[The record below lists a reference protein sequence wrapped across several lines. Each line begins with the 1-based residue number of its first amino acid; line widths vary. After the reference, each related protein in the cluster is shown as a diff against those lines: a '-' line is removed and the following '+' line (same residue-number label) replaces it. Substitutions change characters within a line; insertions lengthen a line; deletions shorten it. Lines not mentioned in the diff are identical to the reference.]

1 VFAFS
6 LQRLVETF
14 LSRRRIGRDMIKK
27 KGIWV
32 SMQSNRYSRQILMK
46 LELSGQIFKKYSN
59 TKFQEN
65 PSNAIPVVS

>member
-14 LSRRRIGRDMIKK
+14 LSRRRTERDMMK

-32 SMQSNRYSRQILMK
+32 SMQSTRYSRQILMK
-46 LELSGQIFKKYSN
+46 VKLSGQISEKYSN

-65 PSNAIPVVS
+65 PSSAIPVVS